1 MGILSQQLGISAK
14 ATTNDIGI
22 NPEARSLTAPSGF
35 YADGGKYPDNR
46 PVWDYNAL
54 VKEADDPE
62 QVAREAGWRWATG
75 EEYSGALAAFYA
87 AGGSDHNFDRSAALA
102 DGTGVVTEWHSG
114 YANDIRT
121 QAGITGWWAIVEWE
135 GIETYFTDGIR
146 PSSTAGKLG

>member
-62 QVAREAGWRWATG
+62 
-75 EEYSGALAAFYA
+75 
-87 AGGSDHNFDRSAALA
+87 
-102 DGTGVVTEWHSG
+102 
-114 YANDIRT
+114 
-121 QAGITGWWAIVEWE
+121 
-135 GIETYFTDGIR
+135 IETYFTDGIR